1 MKEIKK
7 DMKPFFIL
15 GGIFL
20 AAALVLFLST
30 TIIPQALVNLSQA
43 SSSGSVSVSSSY
55 VLGQKLLAVADG
67 EDACVVNVF
76 LLDKNGRGV
85 AGKSVEMTGMEGIT
99 KLNDLS
105 DEKGMITFAM
115 KSSVNGQFKLMA
127 SYNGVELPQTVT
139 VTFRK

>member
-1 MKEIKK
+1 
-7 DMKPFFIL
+7 MKPFFIL
-15 GGIFL
+15 GGIFV
-20 AAALVLFLST
+20 AAALVLFLAT

-55 VLGQKLLAVADG
+55 VLGQKLLAIADG
-67 EDACVVNVF
+67 EDTCVVNVF

-85 AGKSVEMTGMEGIT
+85 AGKSVELEGMGGIT

-105 DEKGMITFAM
+105 DEKGQISFEMVSAIE
-115 KSSVNGQFKLMA
+115 GQFKLSA
-127 SYNGVELPQTVT
+127 NYSGVDLPQTVT

>member
-1 MKEIKK
+1 MRK

-20 AAALVLFLST
+20 AAVLVLFLSIT
-30 TIIPQALVNLSQA
+30 VIPKALVSLTRA
-43 SSSGSVSVSSSY
+43 SGSGSVSVSSSY
-55 VLGQKLLAVADG
+55 VLGQKILAKADG
-67 EDACVVNVF
+67 KDNCLVVVF

-85 AGKSVEMTGMEGIT
+85 AGKSAELEGMSGIT

-105 DEKGMITFAM
+105 DEKGQITFEMA
-115 KSSVNGQFKLMA
+115 SATEGQFKLTA
-127 SYNGVELPQTVT
+127 NYSGVDLPQTVT

>member
-1 MKEIKK
+1 
-7 DMKPFFIL
+7 MKPFFIL

-20 AAALVLFLST
+20 AAVLVLFLSVT
-30 TIIPQALVNLSQA
+30 VIPNALVTWTKA

-55 VLGQKLLAVADG
+55 VLGQKILAKADG
-67 EDACVVNVF
+67 KDNCLVVVF

-85 AGKSVEMTGMEGIT
+85 AGKSAELEGMSGVT

-105 DEKGMITFAM
+105 DEKGQITFEMA
-115 KSSVNGQFKLMA
+115 SAVEGQFKLSA
-127 SYNGVELPQTVT
+127 NYSGTDLPQTVT